1 MSAEELVRTFCD
13 TVVNDRRLELIDE
26 LFAADC
32 CLHGNLSTMRAGS
45 REEFKQLVIQ
55 LCADLPHLH
64 VTLDRLIVNR
74 GQEVD
79 AIWTIHTDGY
89 RAAPHTGEIVGAT
102 VFLIEDGRIRGAW
115 ADWRTALPVA

>member
-55 LCADLPHLH
+55 LYADLPHLH

-79 AIWTIHTDGY
+79 VIWTIHPDGDD
-89 RAAPHTGEIVGAT
+89 PSSHVGEFMGAT
-102 VFLIEDGRIRGAW
+102 VFLIEDGRILGAW
-115 ADWRTALPVA
+115 TDWRSALPVA